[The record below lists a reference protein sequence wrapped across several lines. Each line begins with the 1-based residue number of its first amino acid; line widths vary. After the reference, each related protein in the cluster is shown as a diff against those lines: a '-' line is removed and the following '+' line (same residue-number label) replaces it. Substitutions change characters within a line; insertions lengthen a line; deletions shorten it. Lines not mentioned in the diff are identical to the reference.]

1 MNEQWMKLLVQL
13 RKRYTALT
21 ETLDLTMQMGEALD
35 RNDRTSFSMLLAMR
49 QEPVLRMQEL
59 DGNIRRIVEID
70 APDIEARWR
79 ALVRGDNPQ
88 NADEQMIVNQ
98 MQQNK
103 RVIER
108 LVPIDS
114 RISHVLSERK
124 SYREKKKLDKTNR
137 IMLYGGCLYRR
148 S

>member
-21 ETLDLTMQMGEALD
+21 ETLVLTMQMGEALD

-70 APDIEARWR
+70 ASDIEARWR

-114 RISHVLSERK
+114 RISQVLSERK
-124 SYREKKKLDKTNR
+124 S
-137 IMLYGGCLYRR
+137 
-148 S
+148 

>member
-70 APDIEARWR
+70 ATDIEARWR

-114 RISHVLSERK
+114 RISQVLSERK
-124 SYREKKKLDKTNR
+124 S
-137 IMLYGGCLYRR
+137 
-148 S
+148 

>member
-88 NADEQMIVNQ
+88 NSDEQMIVNQ

-114 RISHVLSERK
+114 RISQVLSERK
-124 SYREKKKLDKTNR
+124 S
-137 IMLYGGCLYRR
+137 
-148 S
+148 

>member
-1 MNEQWMKLLVQL
+1 MNEQWMKLLGQL

-35 RNDRTSFSMLLAMR
+35 RNDRTSFGMLLAMR

-79 ALVRGDNPQ
+79 ALVRGDAPQ
-88 NADEQMIVNQ
+88 NADEQMVVNQ

-114 RISHVLSERK
+114 RINQVLSERK
-124 SYREKKKLDKTNR
+124 S
-137 IMLYGGCLYRR
+137 
-148 S
+148 

>member
-21 ETLDLTMQMGEALD
+21 ETLDLTMQMGETLD

-114 RISHVLSERK
+114 RISQVLSERK
-124 SYREKKKLDKTNR
+124 S
-137 IMLYGGCLYRR
+137 
-148 S
+148 

>member
-49 QEPVLRMQEL
+49 QEPVLRMQKL

-70 APDIEARWR
+70 AQDIEARWR

-114 RISHVLSERK
+114 RISQVLSERK
-124 SYREKKKLDKTNR
+124 S
-137 IMLYGGCLYRR
+137 
-148 S
+148 

>member
-59 DGNIRRIVEID
+59 DSNIRRIVEID

-114 RISHVLSERK
+114 RISQVLSERK
-124 SYREKKKLDKTNR
+124 S
-137 IMLYGGCLYRR
+137 
-148 S
+148 

>member
-13 RKRYTALT
+13 RKRYSALT
-21 ETLDLTMQMGEALD
+21 EALDLTMQMGEALD
-35 RNDRTSFSMLLAMR
+35 RNDRTSFGMLLAMR

-79 ALVRGDNPQ
+79 ALIGGDSPQ
-88 NADEQMIVNQ
+88 NADEQMIANQ

-103 RVIER
+103 RVIDR
-108 LVPIDS
+108 LIPIDS
-114 RISHVLSERK
+114 RINQVLAERK
-124 SYREKKKLDKTNR
+124 S
-137 IMLYGGCLYRR
+137 
-148 S
+148 

>member
-1 MNEQWMKLLVQL
+1 MKEQWMKLLVQL

-21 ETLDLTMQMGEALD
+21 ETYDLTMQMGEALD

-59 DGNIRRIVEID
+59 DDNIRRIVEID

-79 ALVRGDNPQ
+79 ALVDGAAPQ
-88 NADEQMIVNQ
+88 DADEQMIVKQ

-114 RISHVLSERK
+114 RINQVLTERK
-124 SYREKKKLDKTNR
+124 S
-137 IMLYGGCLYRR
+137 
-148 S
+148 

>member
-35 RNDRTSFSMLLAMR
+35 RNDRTSLSMLLAMR
-49 QEPVLRMQEL
+49 QELVLRMQEL

-114 RISHVLSERK
+114 RISQVLSERK
-124 SYREKKKLDKTNR
+124 S
-137 IMLYGGCLYRR
+137 
-148 S
+148 

>member
-88 NADEQMIVNQ
+88 NTDEQMIVNQ

-114 RISHVLSERK
+114 RISQVLSERK
-124 SYREKKKLDKTNR
+124 S
-137 IMLYGGCLYRR
+137 
-148 S
+148 

>member
-59 DGNIRRIVEID
+59 DGNIRRIAEID

-88 NADEQMIVNQ
+88 DADEQMIVNQ

-114 RISHVLSERK
+114 RISQVLSERK
-124 SYREKKKLDKTNR
+124 S
-137 IMLYGGCLYRR
+137 
-148 S
+148 

>member
-59 DGNIRRIVEID
+59 DGNIRRIVAID
-70 APDIEARWR
+70 APADIEARWR

-114 RISHVLSERK
+114 RISQVLSERK
-124 SYREKKKLDKTNR
+124 S
-137 IMLYGGCLYRR
+137 
-148 S
+148 

>member
-70 APDIEARWR
+70 ASDIEARWR

-114 RISHVLSERK
+114 RINQVLTERK
-124 SYREKKKLDKTNR
+124 S
-137 IMLYGGCLYRR
+137 
-148 S
+148 

>member
-1 MNEQWMKLLVQL
+1 MDMHGYQQYKAQSINTMTPGELLMLLYDELIKRLARAEIALKNQNYEVFDESIIRCREIL
-13 RKRYTALT
+13 RY
-21 ETLDLTMQMGEALD
+21 
-35 RNDRTSFSMLLAMR
+35 LAMR

-114 RISHVLSERK
+114 RISQVLSERK
-124 SYREKKKLDKTNR
+124 S
-137 IMLYGGCLYRR
+137 
-148 S
+148 

>member
-35 RNDRTSFSMLLAMR
+35 RNDRTSFGMLLAMR

-79 ALVRGDNPQ
+79 ALVRGDAPQ
-88 NADEQMIVNQ
+88 NADEQMVVNQ

-114 RISHVLSERK
+114 RINQVLSVRK
-124 SYREKKKLDKTNR
+124 S
-137 IMLYGGCLYRR
+137 
-148 S
+148 

>member
-49 QEPVLRMQEL
+49 PEPVLRMQEL
-59 DGNIRRIVEID
+59 DGNIRRIVEIE

-114 RISHVLSERK
+114 RISQVLSERK
-124 SYREKKKLDKTNR
+124 S
-137 IMLYGGCLYRR
+137 
-148 S
+148 

>member
-21 ETLDLTMQMGEALD
+21 ETLDLTMQMGEAFD

-114 RISHVLSERK
+114 RISQVLSERK
-124 SYREKKKLDKTNR
+124 S
-137 IMLYGGCLYRR
+137 
-148 S
+148 

>member
-1 MNEQWMKLLVQL
+1 MKEQWMKLLVQL

-21 ETLDLTMQMGEALD
+21 ETYDLTVQMGEALD

-59 DGNIRRIVEID
+59 DDNIRRIVEID

-79 ALVRGDNPQ
+79 ALVDGAAPQ
-88 NADEQMIVNQ
+88 DADEQMIVKQ

-114 RISHVLSERK
+114 RINQVLTERK
-124 SYREKKKLDKTNR
+124 S
-137 IMLYGGCLYRR
+137 
-148 S
+148 

>member
-49 QEPVLRMQEL
+49 QEPVLRIQEL

-114 RISHVLSERK
+114 RISQVLSERK
-124 SYREKKKLDKTNR
+124 S
-137 IMLYGGCLYRR
+137 
-148 S
+148 